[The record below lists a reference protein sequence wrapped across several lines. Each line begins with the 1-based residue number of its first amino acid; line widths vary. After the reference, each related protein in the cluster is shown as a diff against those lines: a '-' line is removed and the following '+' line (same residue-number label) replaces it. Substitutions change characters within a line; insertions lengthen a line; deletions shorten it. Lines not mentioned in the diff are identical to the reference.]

1 MMSLNRAGHLLFRC
15 MVALLLVGLLPSYA
29 TAQQK
34 SKEVQKLEARR
45 KQIQAEIARVDK
57 ALQQT
62 ASSAKEQ
69 LQQLALLDGQIK
81 DRQELITTLEA
92 EVHETDQQLFA
103 LEQELNRL
111 QSQFDKRQE
120 AYVQSLRALQRGS
133 NVKDQLLFILSAKD
147 FAQGMRRAMYLRE
160 YATWQRKEGEK
171 LKELRQ
177 EIDAQ
182 RAELEQSRQ
191 QKALLL
197 QSREEEQRK
206 LEQDKQKVQ
215 TKVKALKGEEKKL
228 RQELAKQR
236 RQAQALNRQI
246 EAQIAKEIRE
256 AEEARR
262 KAEAAKQKG
271 KSTTTT
277 QRRAQSKGGYAMTE
291 AETKL
296 SAKFEDNRGRLPMP
310 ITGGGRIVGHYGV
323 QQYARLKHVQIDN
336 NGIDIQGA
344 PGAKA
349 RAVFD
354 GEVTSIFVVEGFNTN
369 VIVRHG
375 NYLTVYSNLTEVY
388 VSKGS
393 KVKTGQEIGKI
404 YSDPELGG
412 ATKLHFQVWKERTK
426 LNPEQWIR
434 R

>member
-1 MMSLNRAGHLLFRC
+1 

-57 ALQQT
+57 ALQQA

-69 LQQLALLDGQIK
+69 LQHLSLLDGQIK

-92 EVHETDQQLFA
+92 EVHETDQQLFT

-111 QSQFDKRQE
+111 QTQFDKRQE
-120 AYVQSLRALQRGS
+120 AYVQSLRALQRGN

-147 FAQGMRRAMYLRE
+147 FAQGMRRARYLRE
-160 YATWQRKEGEK
+160 YATWQRQEGEK
-171 LKELRQ
+171 LKALRQ
-177 EIDAQ
+177 EIDEQ
-182 RAELEQSRQ
+182 RAELEQNRQ
-191 QKALLL
+191 QKAILL
-197 QSREEEQRK
+197 QSREEEHRK
-206 LEQDKQKVQ
+206 LEQDKQRVQ
-215 TKVKALKGEEKKL
+215 TKVNALKGEEKKL
-228 RQELAKQR
+228 RQELAKRR

-246 EAQIAKEIRE
+246 EAQIAKEIRA

-271 KSTTTT
+271 KSSPSTT
-277 QRRAQSKGGYAMTE
+277 QRRAKSKGGYAMTE

-296 SAKFEDNRGRLPMP
+296 SSKFEDNRGRLPMP
-310 ITGGGRIVGHYGV
+310 ISGNGRIVGHYGI

>member
-1 MMSLNRAGHLLFRC
+1 MNRAGHLLIRC

-57 ALQQT
+57 ALQQA

-69 LQQLALLDGQIK
+69 LQHLSLLDGQIK

-92 EVHETDQQLFA
+92 EVHETDQQLFT

-111 QSQFDKRQE
+111 QTQFDKRQE
-120 AYVQSLRALQRGS
+120 AYVQSLRALQRGN

-147 FAQGMRRAMYLRE
+147 FAQGMRRARYLRE
-160 YATWQRKEGEK
+160 YATWQRQEGEK
-171 LKELRQ
+171 LKALRQ
-177 EIDAQ
+177 EIDEQ
-182 RAELEQSRQ
+182 RAELEQNRQ
-191 QKALLL
+191 QKAILL
-197 QSREEEQRK
+197 QSREEEHRK
-206 LEQDKQKVQ
+206 LEQDKQRVQ
-215 TKVKALKGEEKKL
+215 TKVNALKGEEKKL

-246 EAQIAKEIRE
+246 EAQIAKEIRA

-271 KSTTTT
+271 KSSPSTT
-277 QRRAQSKGGYAMTE
+277 QRRATSKGGYAMTE

-296 SAKFEDNRGRLPMP
+296 SSKFEDNRGRLPMP
-310 ITGGGRIVGHYGV
+310 ISGNGRIVGHYGI

>member
-1 MMSLNRAGHLLFRC
+1 

-57 ALQQT
+57 ALQQA

-69 LQQLALLDGQIK
+69 LQHLSLLDGQIK

-92 EVHETDQQLFA
+92 EVHETDQQLFT

-111 QSQFDKRQE
+111 QTQFDKRQE
-120 AYVQSLRALQRGS
+120 AYVQSLRALQRGN

-147 FAQGMRRAMYLRE
+147 FAQGMRRARYLRE
-160 YATWQRKEGEK
+160 YATWQRQEGEK
-171 LKELRQ
+171 LKALRQ
-177 EIDAQ
+177 EIDEQ
-182 RAELEQSRQ
+182 RAELEQNRQ

-197 QSREEEQRK
+197 QSREEEHRK
-206 LEQDKQKVQ
+206 LEQDKQRVQ
-215 TKVKALKGEEKKL
+215 TKVNALKGEEKKL

-271 KSTTTT
+271 KSSPSTT
-277 QRRAQSKGGYAMTE
+277 QRRAKSKGGYAMTE

-296 SAKFEDNRGRLPMP
+296 SSKFEDNRGRLPMP
-310 ITGGGRIVGHYGV
+310 ISGNGRIVGHYGI